1 MGGFSQ
7 GGAMSLYT
15 GLQYNQPNPLG
26 GVLCLSGYLPNSSG
40 WKLSS
45 SGSITPL
52 MMLHG
57 DFDQVVKLNWARKS
71 YEKIQAAK
79 ITTQQQTQSQSLF
92 KTYPGLDHGA
102 SQEEIED
109 LISFLKPLVNKL

>member
-1 MGGFSQ
+1 
-7 GGAMSLYT
+7 
-15 GLQYNQPNPLG
+15 
-26 GVLCLSGYLPNSSG
+26 
-40 WKLSS
+40 
-45 SGSITPL
+45 
-52 MMLHG
+52 MLHG

-109 LISFLKPLVNKL
+109 LISFLKPIVNKL